1 MPPPRT
7 FDSDHPPPDAGAS
20 ESNALHGSNESN
32 ASKVLAC
39 GLTLDSFDACD
50 SDQGPKLMQLMH
62 LKVLALG
69 PTLGSLDAF
78 YSDQGSEANASNAS
92 KVLALGLALDSLKA
106 HSIPFASEAPAGAS
120 GACI

>member
-1 MPPPRT
+1 MRT
-7 FDSDHPPPDAGAS
+7 R
-20 ESNALHGSNESN
+20 
-32 ASKVLAC
+32 
-39 GLTLDSFDACD
+39 
-50 SDQGPKLMQLMH
+50 GPKLMHLVH

-106 HSIPFASEAPAGAS
+106 H
-120 GACI
+120 